1 MRNFFYRFCLSVS
14 SSSWPCSTFFD
25 SFLSVP
31 KSSKIITEVSCT
43 PTASILR
50 GKVILPQMLWTVLCA
65 KSGNWYLDDLEFA
78 FVLIWTQN
86 CTENWRRG
94 STLYQARNSCLIF
107 SLGFFHVSPELF
119 QDCISSSQMIRPISD
134 AIRPCSAQKRY
145 VTSSKLS
152 YASAGNEKNLLC
164 AFLLEKLW
172 SFRTPWGFSLIGI
185 ALKNPYFAPF
195 FQRNFLALIPCL

>member
-1 MRNFFYRFCLSVS
+1 MHLPIFPHSRLIRTTRLLGTLEYEKLFYRFCLSVS

-134 AIRPCSAQKRY
+134 AIRVGPVVHKSVTLQVLSLAMHQQEMRRISY
-145 VTSSKLS
+145 VHS
-152 YASAGNEKNLLC
+152 Y
-164 AFLLEKLW
+164 
-172 SFRTPWGFSLIGI
+172 
-185 ALKNPYFAPF
+185 LKNFGHSARHGAFP
-195 FQRNFLALIPCL
+195 